1 MMCYSKNGLN
11 YEILL
16 LHMERLKLFLN
27 ITSTILIFVCIYV
40 SLHEK
45 HESDKRELELMIE
58 NNQLRMKVLD
68 LTLQKDTIR
77 TYVYRTDTIVRYIK
91 VK

>member
-1 MMCYSKNGLN
+1 
-11 YEILL
+11 
-16 LHMERLKLFLN
+16 MERLKLFLN